1 MFGTNNKGISKSD
14 ALKRNYFDILGR
26 HLGHICG
33 ASFWFA
39 LTNLLFFGAS
49 LYLFVAYFGGEN
61 LVTVVTAFLNGKSFT
76 LPIVPFLPLMLTGP
90 FTAGFTYV
98 IRNYAK
104 QEHAFLISD
113 FFEHSKKNWKQALIT
128 SILSYFVLYL
138 FLQAVIVYNSMFINA
153 GLPLG
158 VLYALLAI
166 VAILLI
172 IMSFYIYP
180 LMVTFRMKYT
190 VILKNA
196 WTFTILKLPQNFL
209 IFALLAVIH
218 GALLYL
224 IVGMLLLPELWFIL
238 MALFLTGFTS
248 YTANFYIWHV
258 MEKHIVAF
266 VTPKENEA
274 SIFTDE
280 EHIDNMNMEDNDDD
294 NL

>member
-1 MFGTNNKGISKSD
+1 MFGTNNGHGISKSD
-14 ALKRNYFDILGR
+14 ALERNYFDILGR
-26 HLGHICG
+26 HFGHICG

-39 LTNLLFFGAS
+39 LSNLLFFGAS
-49 LYLFVAYFGGEN
+49 FYLFVVYFGGDTLAE
-61 LVTVVTAFLNGKSFT
+61 VVTAFLKGESFA

-113 FFEHSKKNWKQALIT
+113 FFEHSKKNWKQGLLT
-128 SILSYFVLYL
+128 SILTYLVVYLY
-138 FLQAVIVYNSMFINA
+138 LQAVIVYNSMFIKA
-153 GLPLG
+153 GLSLG
-158 VLYALLAI
+158 VLYTLLC
-166 VAILLI
+166 VAATLLI

-180 LMVTFRMKYT
+180 LMVTFRMKYK

-209 IFALLAVIH
+209 IFALLVAIH

-224 IVGMLLLPELWFIL
+224 TFGILLLPELWFIL

-248 YTANFYIWHV
+248 YTANYYIWHV
-258 MEKHIVAF
+258 MEKYIIAL
-266 VTPKENEA
+266 VTPKEKEA
-274 SIFTDE
+274 SIFIDE
-280 EHIDNMNMEDNDDD
+280 EHIDMEENDNV
-294 NL
+294 